1 MIAPS
6 RINWVQRMVINMK
19 KFLCAI
25 AVLAMLLSLAAC
37 GRRGA
42 EGAGEASTAP
52 PASAQPSGPDAALS
66 AALAKLLAGHSA
78 DTWRRHIDRAQVY
91 QQGKLSRA
99 EITLKAGSTKYA
111 EASVGLAGLF
121 NEEQLDAFFPGLC
134 GAAEELELS
143 VADVLALG
151 KLFYNLTTQ
160 DDARN
165 YDQIEKLG
173 LPVFQL
179 LADITGEKV
188 SKIKADI
195 ENRIV
200 DDAKVAEVLFQ
211 ALDGAYAKQSGEIK
225 QSEMTQIAGT
235 ILTEFQAARI
245 GEVVMLNANGTVIKK
260 IG

>member
-1 MIAPS
+1 
-6 RINWVQRMVINMK
+6 MK
-19 KFLCAI
+19 KLVCAI
-25 AVLAMLLSLAAC
+25 AVLALLLSLAAC
-37 GRRGA
+37 GRG
-42 EGAGEASTAP
+42 GAGEISTAP
-52 PASAQPSGPDAALS
+52 PAAAQPSGPDASLS
-66 AALAKLLAGHSA
+66 AALEKLLAGHSA
-78 DTWRRHIDRAQVY
+78 DTWHRHIDRAQVY
-91 QQGKLSRA
+91 QEGAIGRA

-111 EASVGLAGLF
+111 EAAFGLAGLF
-121 NEEQLDAFFPGLC
+121 NDEQLDAFFPGLC
-134 GAAEELELS
+134 GAAEELGFS

-160 DDARN
+160 DDAQN

-195 ENRIV
+195 GSRIV
-200 DDAKVAEVLFQ
+200 DDARVAEVLFQ
-211 ALDGAYAKQSGEIK
+211 ALDDAFAKQSSEIK
-225 QSEMTQIAGT
+225 QSEMTQLAGA

-245 GEVVMLNANGTVIKK
+245 GKVVMLNADGTVRKE